1 MVARERHGVEEEGG
15 VRRRNAGYAEVGP
28 APRRREQ
35 ERAHGSFP
43 TEILLGSVLHLSFLL
58 SLFFVFQLEA
68 GGQGRDPKSG

>member
-1 MVARERHGVEEEGG
+1 MEEEGG

-28 APRRREQ
+28 APGRREQ